1 SWAFRPIE
9 ESIALAYSRA
19 VTASTTSVVGLSAP
33 ALVGARS
40 SRWLFVAAL
49 SLSSFLLF
57 SLELL
62 AGRVVLPVFG
72 GAPGVWATALC
83 FFTAMLFIGYT
94 YAHVLVTRLDARRAA
109 TVHLVVAVFLVAATF
124 LGPTNA
130 AALRDPAMPQ

>member
-33 ALVGARS
+33 ALVRARS
-40 SRWLFVAAL
+40 SRWMFVAAL
-49 SLSSFLLF
+49 SLSSFLMF

-83 FFTAMLFIGYT
+83 FFTPSAFVGSA
-94 YAHVLVTRLDARRAA
+94 YAHVLVTRLAARRASS
-109 TVHLVVAVFLVAATF
+109 VHLVVAA
-124 LGPTNA
+124 
-130 AALRDPAMPQ
+130 